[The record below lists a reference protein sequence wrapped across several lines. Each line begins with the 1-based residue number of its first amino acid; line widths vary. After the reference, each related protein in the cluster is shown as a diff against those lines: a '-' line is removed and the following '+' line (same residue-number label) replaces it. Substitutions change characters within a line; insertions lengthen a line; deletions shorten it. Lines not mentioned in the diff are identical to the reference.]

1 MSLIALYWQ
10 QCTICVQSQIP
21 AQKQW
26 PAVSVSTALYR
37 LCAESDCQLAELN
50 YKEVW
55 IFDFKTLH
63 RWRCWSSMIVK
74 RLVVCWLIL
83 SNGHHLLRT
92 NSDTLNALN
101 LHNRNKSKTI
111 FFWNLNQIHPC
122 LWTVVHGKA
131 NETFFMI
138 CRHLCHSG
146 YNQTPFTLLGNL
158 TPITLQGINLYSI
171 NSGHLQFQIEQLRWM
186 CLLATTMKKVFL

>member
-1 MSLIALYWQ
+1 MYYV
-10 QCTICVQSQIP
+10 CVQSQIP
-21 AQKQW
+21 VPKQR
-26 PAVSVSTALYR
+26 PAVSVSTALYHLR
-37 LCAESDCQLAELN
+37 AESDCQLAELN

-111 FFWNLNQIHPC
+111 FFWNLKKVHPC
-122 LWTVVHGKA
+122 LWTA
-131 NETFFMI
+131 RSAFFI
-138 CRHLCHSG
+138 RL
-146 YNQTPFTLLGNL
+146 
-158 TPITLQGINLYSI
+158 
-171 NSGHLQFQIEQLRWM
+171 
-186 CLLATTMKKVFL
+186 KVFLWFVGIFAIQDTIRHHLPRQGPSLTLGS

>member
-1 MSLIALYWQ
+1 MSSLLCKGSSVLY
-10 QCTICVQSQIP
+10 CTQSQIP
-21 AQKQW
+21 APKQW
-26 PAVSVSTALYR
+26 PAESVSTALYR
-37 LCAESDCQLAELN
+37 LCADSDGQLAELN

-111 FFWNLNQIHPC
+111 FFWNLNKIHPC
-122 LWTVVHGKA
+122 LQTAGNVFFIRLKA
-131 NETFFMI
+131 FFMI

-146 YNQTPFTLLGNL
+146 YKQAPFT
-158 TPITLQGINLYSI
+158 
-171 NSGHLQFQIEQLRWM
+171 W
-186 CLLATTMKKVFL
+186 